1 MANPRRASTDQRVLV
16 LAVAVAAAALLI
28 AGVVLLLG
36 PGTWRTDAAPDAA
49 GAGSYAAGEDEAPG
63 VAVLEGDA
71 EVLTTTA
78 DDESADA
85 GEDADPF
92 DEFLAQLPEDR
103 RNEILEHLEGLDERE
118 RQVLREQM
126 AAAFLQGA
134 RRPDP
139 REARERDEEED
150 EEEDDGRS
158 VVVTGVVRNQDSAP
172 IHGAEVRIH
181 GGGVREVAYTTE
193 EGTFQI
199 RFEPSESSALMLDVR
214 PPMGSAYRPFEPI
227 AFDPGN
233 PRSAVLT
240 NLPQQPAPGSV
251 SMQPVERVASISAT
265 LVLYEQGDALRGLV
279 LDDSEQP
286 LAGAVAEGEVRHA
299 VGTVPF
305 RIESGADGR
314 FEIPE
319 LLNRSV
325 VRTLNVS
332 HPDYDPETRR
342 DLTARDGEQV
352 FRLERHNRLELVVR
366 WGGDNMPVSFYSYRL
381 LLVSDVN
388 DWTVDVGRAD
398 RTVSNMEGRTTL
410 EGVASGRW
418 RVEVAV
424 LDGDGNPTA

>member
-150 EEEDDGRS
+150 EEEDD
-158 VVVTGVVRNQDSAP
+158 
-172 IHGAEVRIH
+172 
-181 GGGVREVAYTTE
+181 
-193 EGTFQI
+193 
-199 RFEPSESSALMLDVR
+199 
-214 PPMGSAYRPFEPI
+214 
-227 AFDPGN
+227 
-233 PRSAVLT
+233 
-240 NLPQQPAPGSV
+240 
-251 SMQPVERVASISAT
+251 
-265 LVLYEQGDALRGLV
+265 
-279 LDDSEQP
+279 
-286 LAGAVAEGEVRHA
+286 
-299 VGTVPF
+299 
-305 RIESGADGR
+305 
-314 FEIPE
+314 EI
-319 LLNRSV
+319 
-325 VRTLNVS
+325 
-332 HPDYDPETRR
+332 
-342 DLTARDGEQV
+342 
-352 FRLERHNRLELVVR
+352 
-366 WGGDNMPVSFYSYRL
+366 
-381 LLVSDVN
+381 
-388 DWTVDVGRAD
+388 GRAH
-398 RTVSNMEGRTTL
+398 V
-410 EGVASGRW
+410 
-418 RVEVAV
+418 
-424 LDGDGNPTA
+424 